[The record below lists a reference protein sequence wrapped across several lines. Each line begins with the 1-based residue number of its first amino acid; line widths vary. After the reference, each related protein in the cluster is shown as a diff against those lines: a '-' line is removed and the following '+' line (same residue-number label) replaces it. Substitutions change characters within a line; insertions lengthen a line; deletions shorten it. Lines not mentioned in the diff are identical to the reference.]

1 MMRYLIFS
9 FLCILFLF
17 TWPAC
22 SSKTASIQD
31 VVIRVGDR
39 LITVGDIER
48 IVNITSLE
56 NGIPKKVIWSS
67 VSSLVDRIVDDSL
80 MLEYGRDK
88 GITLSGIELERAI
101 QDIVKDY
108 PENSFKETL
117 LTMCIDYN
125 EWKERLR
132 EKLLIKKIVDREKE
146 SLTPISYDAIRS
158 YYEERKEDFRHPPR
172 ARFMHILTKTRR
184 DAELVLAR
192 LNGGEDM
199 AKLVKE
205 QPIFAGIQGDHSM
218 NWATKHTLPQP
229 LSDVV
234 FSIPVGELSAIIETP
249 YGFHIIKVI
258 KREPAGTKELL
269 EVMGEIE
276 NGLLSKAIEMHYR
289 VWLKQLRNSYT
300 VKVNYTLLDKISTIN
315 EGN

>member
-1 MMRYLIFS
+1 MRYLIFS

-80 MLEYGRDK
+80 ILEYGKDK

-125 EWKERLR
+125 DWKERLR

-146 SLTPISYDAIRS
+146 SLPPISYDAIKS
-158 YYEERKEDFRHPPR
+158 YYEEREEDFRHPPR
-172 ARFMHILTKTRR
+172 ARFMHILTETRR
-184 DAELVLAR
+184 EAELVLAR

-218 NWATKHTLPQP
+218 NWATKYTLPQP

-234 FSIPVGELSAIIETP
+234 FSIPVGELSAIIKTL

-258 KREPAGTKELL
+258 EREPAGTKKLL
-269 EVMGEIE
+269 DVMGEIE
-276 NGLLSKAIEMHYR
+276 NRLLSKAIEMHYR

-300 VKVNYTLLDKISTIN
+300 VKVNHTLLDKISTIN